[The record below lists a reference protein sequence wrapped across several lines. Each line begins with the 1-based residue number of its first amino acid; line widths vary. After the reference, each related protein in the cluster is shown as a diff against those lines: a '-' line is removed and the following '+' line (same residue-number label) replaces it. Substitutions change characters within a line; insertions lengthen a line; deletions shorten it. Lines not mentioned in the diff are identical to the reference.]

1 MERILIKKQDSLY
14 FFLIL
19 IKMVPMLIPDVYG
32 DIAAIRCEV
41 FILTVLQM
49 MIMLYWKRLEYNQT
63 TS

>member
-32 DIAAIRCEV
+32 GYSGYTVRSVYFDSIAAA
-41 FILTVLQM
+41 TV
-49 MIMLYWKRLEYNQT
+49 
-63 TS
+63 

>member
-32 DIAAIRCEV
+32 GYSGYTGRSVYFDSIAA
-41 FILTVLQM
+41 LTV
-49 MIMLYWKRLEYNQT
+49 
-63 TS
+63 